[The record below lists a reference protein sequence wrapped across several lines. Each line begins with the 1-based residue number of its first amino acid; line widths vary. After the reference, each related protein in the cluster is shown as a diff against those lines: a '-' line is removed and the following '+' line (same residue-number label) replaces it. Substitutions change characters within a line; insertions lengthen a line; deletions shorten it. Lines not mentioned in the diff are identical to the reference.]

1 MFRKVLILYLGQKY
15 VHESPH
21 TLPRAGKMFRNV
33 LILYLGRERWSGKS
47 SYLLN
52 ADDPTG
58 VYLLNWWSAPVV
70 HIFLYDLVLTGVGM
84 KMIRFRIFAKIY
96 VRITKWDKLL
106 RYIVCQKM

>member
-1 MFRKVLILYLGQKY
+1 MFRKVLILYLG
-15 VHESPH
+15 
-21 TLPRAGKMFRNV
+21 
-33 LILYLGRERWSGKS
+33 RERCSGKS

-84 KMIRFRIFAKIY
+84 KMIRFRIFAKIDF
-96 VRITKWDKLL
+96 RITKWDK
-106 RYIVCQKM
+106 